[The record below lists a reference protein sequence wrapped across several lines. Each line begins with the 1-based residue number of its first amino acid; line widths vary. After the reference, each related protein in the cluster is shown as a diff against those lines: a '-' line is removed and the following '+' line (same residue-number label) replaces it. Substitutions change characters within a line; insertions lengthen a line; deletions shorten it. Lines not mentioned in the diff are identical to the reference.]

1 MNGHYLNQ
9 LNQEEREKF
18 LIPFMRE
25 AGFDVSDQQRTGK
38 IIEAVYKRLSYG
50 KEIVRETALFF
61 ENSLEIQEQ
70 EARVV
75 LHKETSRKVLS
86 AFLEK
91 AKDHPELKVDDFKNL
106 MKEIQQET
114 GIKKDELW
122 MPIRV
127 ALTGVTHGPDLPLV
141 IEILGKQKI
150 ISLTKQALHF
160 EK

>member
-1 MNGHYLNQ
+1 M
-9 LNQEEREKF
+9 
-18 LIPFMRE
+18 
-25 AGFDVSDQQRTGK
+25 
-38 IIEAVYKRLSYG
+38 
-50 KEIVRETALFF
+50 
-61 ENSLEIQEQ
+61 
-70 EARVV
+70 V
-75 LHKETSRKVLS
+75 LRKETSQKVLS

-91 AKDHPELKVDDFKNL
+91 AKDLPELKVEDFKNL

-150 ISLTKQALHF
+150 IRFTQQALNF